1 MTKVNFSKWQ
11 KLMMVAMPLA
21 ITTNPLTIEIFLEWY
36 KWLFTGISAVAVLY
50 IVIFT
55 LYMCFKPTEVKV
67 PAKSKKSKV
76 KASQYIDSE

>member
-1 MTKVNFSKWQ
+1 MKKINFPKRQ

-21 ITTNPLTIEIFLEWY
+21 KTTKPMNIKIFLEWY

-67 PAKSKKSKV
+67 PKKTAKSKV